1 MQYLPVFLD
10 VRGRWCGV
18 IGGGEV
24 AARKAASL
32 RRAGACVRVIAPQ
45 LCAALVVS
53 LQRREIEHDPSR
65 FTPALIDG
73 ACLVVAAT
81 DEPEVNR
88 EVARACRERDI
99 PVNVVDAPQLC
110 TFLMPAVI
118 DRSPIVVAV
127 SSGGAAPVL
136 ARLLRA
142 RLESVIPA
150 SIGKLAL
157 LAERFRQAV
166 RNKLALPDARRRFW
180 ERVFQGPIGELA
192 LAGQTEQAERNLAAA
207 LEQANSTDAGTGEV
221 WLVGAGPG
229 DPDLLTFRA
238 LRLMQQADVIVY
250 DHLVGDGI
258 LDLARRDAHF
268 VYVGKQSSNHTLPQE
283 AINDLLVR
291 LAKQGQ
297 RVVRLKGGDPF
308 IFGRGG
314 EELEALASHRIPF
327 QVVPGVTAASGMSC
341 YAGIPLTHR
350 DHAQSCVFVTGHLKG
365 GSMDLDW
372 EALARPNQTVVVYM
386 GMAAL
391 PEICRQLIRHGLPAM
406 TAAAVVQQATTPK
419 QRVVSGSLE
428 TLPHL
433 AKAAGMQAPAL
444 IVIGEVVN
452 LRRSLDWFVP
462 EPHRAAAVS
471 CEV

>member
-1 MQYLPVFLD
+1 MEYLPVFLD
-10 VRGRWCGV
+10 VRGRCCAV

-32 RRAGACVRVIAPQ
+32 RRAGARVRVVAPQ
-45 LCAALVVS
+45 LCAALAVS
-53 LQRREIEHDPSR
+53 LRKREIEHVPAS
-65 FTPALIDG
+65 FTPASIDG

-81 DEPEVNR
+81 DESEVNR
-88 EVARACRERDI
+88 EVACACRERDI

-157 LAERFRQAV
+157 IAERFRQAAKD
-166 RNKLALPDARRRFW
+166 KLALPDARRRFW

-192 LAGQTEQAERNLAAA
+192 LAGRTEQAERNLAAA
-207 LEQANSTDAGTGEV
+207 LEHASSTDAGTGEV

-268 VYVGKQSSNHTLPQE
+268 IYVGKQSSNHTLPQE
-283 AINDLLVR
+283 AINELLIR
-291 LAKQGQ
+291 LAKQGK

-314 EELEALASHRIPF
+314 EELEALASHCIPF

-365 GSMDLDW
+365 GTMDLDW

-462 EPHRAAAVS
+462 EPHSAAAVS

>member
-1 MQYLPVFLD
+1 MDYFPVFLD
-10 VRGRWCGV
+10 LRGRLCTV
-18 IGGGEV
+18 VGGGEV
-24 AARKAASL
+24 ASRKTASL
-32 RRAGACVRVIAPQ
+32 RRAGARVRIVAPD
-45 LCAALVVS
+45 LCAPLAVAAR
-53 LQRREIEHDPSR
+53 RREVEHIRARFSPASIE
-65 FTPALIDG
+65 G
-73 ACLVVAAT
+73 ACIVVAAT
-81 DEPEVNR
+81 DDDTINR
-88 EVARACRERDI
+88 AVARTCKERSI
-99 PVNVVDAPQLC
+99 PVNVVDAPELC
-110 TFLMPAVI
+110 TFVMPAVI
-118 DRSPIVVAV
+118 DRSPVIVAV
-127 SSGGAAPVL
+127 SSGSTAPVL
-136 ARLLRA
+136 SRLLRA
-142 RLESVIPA
+142 KLESVIPA

-157 LAERFRQAV
+157 LAGRFRQAV
-166 RNKLALPDARRRFW
+166 KDKLALPEARRRFW

-192 LAGQTEQAERNLAAA
+192 LAGQSEQAERALGAAI
-207 LEQANSTDAGTGEV
+207 EQAGSTDTVAGEV

-258 LDLARRDAHF
+258 LDLARREAHF
-268 VYVGKQSSNHTLPQE
+268 IYVGKQSSNHTLAQE
-283 AINDLLVR
+283 DINALLVH

-297 RVVRLKGGDPF
+297 RVLRLKGGDPF
-308 IFGRGG
+308 VFGRGG
-314 EELEALASHRIPF
+314 EELEALSHHGIPF

-350 DHAQSCVFVTGHLKG
+350 DYAQACVFVTGHLKD
-365 GSMDLDW
+365 GSMSLDW

-391 PEICRQLIRHGLPAM
+391 PEICRQLMRHGLPAH

-444 IVIGEVVN
+444 IVVGEVVK
-452 LRRSLDWFVP
+452 LRRTLEWFVP
-462 EPHRAAAVS
+462 EPHATAAVS

>member
-1 MQYLPVFLD
+1 MDYFPMFLD
-10 VRGRWCGV
+10 VRGRLCTV

-24 AARKAASL
+24 AARKTAL
-32 RRAGACVRVIAPQ
+32 LCRAGARVRIVAPQ
-45 LCAALVVS
+45 LCSTLAVASSRQNL
-53 LQRREIEHDPSR
+53 EHVRAR
-65 FTPALIDG
+65 FTPRSIDG
-73 ACLVVAAT
+73 ACLVMAAT
-81 DEPEVNR
+81 DEPDVNR
-88 EVARACRERDI
+88 EVARECAERNI

-110 TFLMPAVI
+110 TFVMPAVI

-142 RLESVIPA
+142 KLESVIPA
-150 SIGKLAL
+150 SIGRLAA

-166 RNKLALPDARRRFW
+166 KDKVALPDARRRFW

-192 LAGQTEQAERNLAAA
+192 LAGQSEHAERALAAA
-207 LEQANSTDAGTGEV
+207 IEHAETADAGTGEV

-238 LRLMQQADVIVY
+238 LRVMQQADVIVY

-268 VYVGKQSSNHTLPQE
+268 IYVGKQSSNHTLAQE
-283 AINDLLVR
+283 HINELLVR
-291 LAKQGQ
+291 LARQGK

-314 EELEALASHRIPF
+314 EELEALARHGIPF

-350 DHAQSCVFVTGHLKG
+350 DYAQSCVFVTGHLKDG
-365 GSMDLDW
+365 TMDLDW
-372 EALARPNQTVVVYM
+372 EALARPKQTVIVYM

-391 PEICRQLIRHGLPAM
+391 PEICRQLIRHGMPAM

-444 IVIGEVVN
+444 IVIGEVVK
-452 LRRSLDWFVP
+452 LRRTLDWFVP
-462 EPHRAAAVS
+462 EPHTTPVVN